1 MITTCHLQW
10 GAVDAEIKVPAVE
23 KQELTDIHPLNPRA
37 GWNIATHA
45 SPSDT

>member
-37 GWNIATHA
+37 GWNIATDA
-45 SPSDT
+45 SPTDT